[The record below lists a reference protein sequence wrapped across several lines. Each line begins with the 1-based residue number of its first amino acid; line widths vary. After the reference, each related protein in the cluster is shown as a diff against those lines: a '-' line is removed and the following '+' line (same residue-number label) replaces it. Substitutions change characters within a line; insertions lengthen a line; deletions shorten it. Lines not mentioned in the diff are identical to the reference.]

1 MREKEILKKMVAIPQ
16 YSVKDIQ
23 FKEGNEETPSEAT
36 IVLQRDETR
45 FRCAC
50 GYETTGYYDSIHYF
64 VRDLPYGK
72 WSKVFLDLYKYRI
85 QCPGCGVVTEQLEWI
100 CPFKRYTTRLSDAV
114 ALSCRA
120 LRSISD
126 VAEQYHLSWDIVKDI
141 DKEYLSREFS
151 PPVFD
156 DDLEYLAMD
165 EFSLKKRHKY
175 ATNFVDP
182 IRRKVL
188 YTVKGRSFEDVKA
201 FFELLGKERCEKIKA
216 VCVDMWDPYIKAV
229 RTYCPNAEIVYDLF
243 HIVQN
248 FGKVI
253 DKVRNNEIK
262 KASSFEKDVIKGSKY
277 LLLSNAKNLTHK
289 NRNSLKEL
297 LALNKHLSTVYI
309 LKDELKHLWSYTSEA
324 WFKKA
329 FNAWYRK
336 AIYSKIEPLK
346 EFARSLKRRIDGIIA
361 HCKHKLNTSFLEGM
375 NNKIKVIKR
384 VAFGFRD
391 SEYFFLSKIPLEKI
405 RASFA

>member
-1 MREKEILKKMVAIPQ
+1 MREKEILKEMIAIPQ

-23 FKEGNEETPSEAT
+23 FKEGNKETPSEAT
-36 IVLQRDETR
+36 IFLQRDEAS
-45 FRCAC
+45 FKCAC
-50 GYETTGYYDSIHYF
+50 GYQTTGYYDSSQHL

-72 WSKVFLDLYKYRI
+72 WSKVFLNIFKYRI
-85 QCPGCGVVTEQLEWI
+85 KCPNCGVVTEELCWI
-100 CPFKRYTTRLSDAV
+100 RPFKRYTTRLSDAV
-114 ALSCRA
+114 ALSCRQ

-126 VAEQYHLSWDIVKDI
+126 VADQYHLSWDIVKEI
-141 DKEYLSREFS
+141 DKEYLSMEFE

-165 EFSLKKRHKY
+165 EFSLKKRYKY

-182 IRRKVL
+182 IKSKVL
-188 YTVKGRSFEDVKA
+188 YTVKGHSFEDVKA
-201 FFELLGKERCEKIKA
+201 FFELLGEDACKKIKA
-216 VCVDMWDPYIKAV
+216 VCIDMWDPYIKVV

-243 HIVQN
+243 HVVQN

-253 DKVRNNEIK
+253 DKVRNDEMR
-262 KASSFEKDVIKGSKY
+262 KASSSEKDVIKGSKY
-277 LLLSNAKNLTHK
+277 LLLSNSKNLS
-289 NRNSLKEL
+289 RDERGSLKEL
-297 LALNKHLSTVYI
+297 LSLNKRLSTVYI
-309 LKDELKHLWSYTSEA
+309 LKDELKHLWSYTSET
-324 WFKKA
+324 WFNKA

-346 EFARSLKRRIDGIIA
+346 EFARSLKRRFDGLIA
-361 HCKHKLNTSFLEGM
+361 HCRHKLNTSFLEGM

-391 SEYFFLSKIPLEKI
+391 TDYFFLKI
-405 RASFA
+405 RASFT

>member
-50 GYETTGYYDSIHYF
+50 GYETTGYYDSIHYL

-100 CPFKRYTTRLSDAV
+100 CPFKRYTTRLSDAA

-165 EFSLKKRHKY
+165 EFSLKKCHKY

-188 YTVKGRSFEDVKA
+188 YTVKGRSFEEVKA
-201 FFELLGKERCEKIKA
+201 F
-216 VCVDMWDPYIKAV
+216 
-229 RTYCPNAEIVYDLF
+229 
-243 HIVQN
+243 
-248 FGKVI
+248 
-253 DKVRNNEIK
+253 
-262 KASSFEKDVIKGSKY
+262 
-277 LLLSNAKNLTHK
+277 
-289 NRNSLKEL
+289 
-297 LALNKHLSTVYI
+297 LAP
-309 LKDELKHLWSYTSEA
+309 W
-324 WFKKA
+324 
-329 FNAWYRK
+329 
-336 AIYSKIEPLK
+336 
-346 EFARSLKRRIDGIIA
+346 
-361 HCKHKLNTSFLEGM
+361 
-375 NNKIKVIKR
+375 
-384 VAFGFRD
+384 
-391 SEYFFLSKIPLEKI
+391 
-405 RASFA
+405 